1 MTWLSAAHLLF
12 LYFAIRKGEGKKTS
26 TNGGNLVLFLG
37 SGYNVRDLEHQGF
50 FQGVINQKE
59 EIIDLCDRVMSTF

>member
-50 FQGVINQKE
+50 FRESLIRK
-59 EIIDLCDRVMSTF
+59 RK